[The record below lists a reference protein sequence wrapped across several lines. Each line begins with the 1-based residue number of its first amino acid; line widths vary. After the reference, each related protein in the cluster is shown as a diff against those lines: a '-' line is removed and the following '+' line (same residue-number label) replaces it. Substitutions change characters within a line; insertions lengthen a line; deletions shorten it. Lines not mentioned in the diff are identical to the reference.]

1 MRTANSSTSQWG
13 TAKTWQLQNESLG
26 SVVQTIVAIHKEEK
40 SHLYIQLGNG
50 GLLKYLEEQLVF

>member
-13 TAKTWQLQNESLG
+13 TAKTWQLQNE